1 VFLQMQSSMKCQV
14 ICPYDEYRQFQVQAL
29 NMDSW
34 KHCWSEAQ
42 NSPYTHAALT
52 LLALNGLRA
61 DQIQQLSADNVD
73 LENGWVTTYDGDRLP
88 LVAQSRTTL
97 MALGKLLDISAL
109 ASSVSPYVVHE
120 SDALRRLSGALW
132 VTNSDHQLILES
144 VDSEETPVLP
154 LRFTFP
160 FSVAKRLRPD
170 DGDEVARRARH
181 ALQTA
186 ADWLET
192 QMNRRRSPLQSA
204 LALLRQGKL
213 TFLVVSTGVS
223 GLNLIHNLLM
233 GRLLSPADYSQLTF
247 IITLQ
252 LLIGLFPATL
262 QTMMARFSARYE
274 ARQEFGSARVLH
286 RATLR
291 LGWGLGTAVA
301 LLLIMLAQPLAAL
314 FRISDAALL
323 LPVALALPF
332 FIVTGADRGLLQ
344 GSGRYWWLSGAYL
357 GEGLIR
363 LGISVLLGYGLV
375 SAGRSLEGAVWGLA
389 QSMLVTWFI
398 AWVAVRLVRH
408 SQSVLTPEAERTERQ
423 SWRQLAT
430 ITLMALVGQVLI
442 TNSDFILVKNFFSP
456 DEAGLYA
463 AISVLG
469 RIVYFGALPLTILL
483 IPLIAQNQ
491 ALGKPTRP
499 IFMLLIGGG
508 AVVCIFLV
516 AASALF
522 APHILR
528 FLYGTAYE
536 AAAPL
541 LAPYALAAS
550 LYTLT
555 NLAITYQIA
564 LGKSGE
570 SWMPLLAAVAQ
581 IALLLVFHDTLT
593 QVVLVQ
599 IVLMGIL
606 FAVVIWRVL
615 RSGQSNTV
623 TDLTVA
629 SAH

>member
-1 VFLQMQSSMKCQV
+1 
-14 ICPYDEYRQFQVQAL
+14 
-29 NMDSW
+29 MDSW
-34 KHCWSEAQ
+34 ESRWSEAQ
-42 NSPYTHAALT
+42 DSPYNRAALT

-61 DQIQQLSADNVD
+61 DQIAQLSTDNVD
-73 LENGWVTTYDGDRLP
+73 LENGWVTTHDGDTLP
-88 LVAQSRTTL
+88 LVAQSRTAL
-97 MALGKLLDISAL
+97 MALEQPLDNSAL
-109 ASSVSPYVVHE
+109 ASSVSPYAIYE

-132 VTNSDHQLILES
+132 VTDSDHQLILES
-144 VDSEETPVLP
+144 VDSDETPVLP

-160 FSVAKRLRPD
+160 FSIAERLRRD
-170 DGDEVARRARH
+170 DEGEVARRARQV
-181 ALQTA
+181 LQTA

-192 QMNRRRSPLQSA
+192 QMQRRQSPLHSA
-204 LALLRQGKL
+204 FALLRQGKL
-213 TFLVVSTGVS
+213 VFLVASTGVS

-252 LLIGLFPATL
+252 LLIGLLPATL
-262 QTMMARFSARYE
+262 QTLMARFSARYE
-274 ARQEFGSARVLH
+274 ARQEYASVRLLH
-286 RATLR
+286 RTTLR
-291 LGWGLGTAVA
+291 LGWVGGAAVA
-301 LLLIMLAQPLAAL
+301 LLLVMLAQPLAAL
-314 FRISDAALL
+314 FQISDAALL

-344 GSGRYWWLSGAYL
+344 GSGRYFWLSGAYL

-408 SQSVLTPEAERTERQ
+408 SQSVLTPEAVHAERK
-423 SWRQLAT
+423 SWLQLAT

-508 AVVCIFLV
+508 AVVCTVLV
-516 AASALF
+516 AVSALF

-528 FLYGTAYE
+528 LMYGTAYE
-536 AAAPL
+536 AAAAL

-570 SWMPLLAAVAQ
+570 SWMPLLAAVVQ

-615 RSGQSNTV
+615 QSGQSNTV
-623 TDLTVA
+623 VELTVA
-629 SAH
+629 SAR